1 MTKQYIIK
9 FNEYYS
15 DYEATFDKNCF
26 DNLDKMLPLVKDY
39 KFWDTI
45 GSIEL
50 SQDEEGLYIKN
61 INLNQEYKSSI
72 KNDAE
77 ESLSIGYR
85 VKKCRYESRTRI
97 IEKVDI
103 LEISIDSK
111 ELKLNK

>member
-1 MTKQYIIK
+1 MKRWAQ
-9 FNEYYS
+9 
-15 DYEATFDKNCF
+15 
-26 DNLDKMLPLVKDY
+26 
-39 KFWDTI
+39 
-45 GSIEL
+45 
-50 SQDEEGLYIKN
+50 
-61 INLNQEYKSSI
+61 SSI

-111 ELKLNK
+111 ELKLNKWKLGKKKIIRD